1 MSTFCYT
8 SQYLYV
14 ATCLSGLGN
23 ICSYVSNV
31 PFLSIGSRLRN
42 SYSFTQGTE
51 EIPLFVRWRPDQ
63 SHTAQLTD
71 INFLS

>member
-1 MSTFCYT
+1 MSQW
-8 SQYLYV
+8 SGQYMQL
-14 ATCLSGLGN
+14 CFECPIPLH
-23 ICSYVSNV
+23 
-31 PFLSIGSRLRN
+31 RLRN